1 MKVQKAV
8 LKETGHI
15 AIGVLLGDVLM
26 CAVFA
31 IVHKFDYTVVL
42 GALLGTA
49 IAVANFFLLGVT
61 LQKAVGMKEYAS
73 KYVRQSYSLRMFF
86 CFAGVAVSVFAP
98 CFHPIAAIIPLLMPQ
113 LVIYAMRAL
122 GLYKPDKPKET
133 PAEAADIDSDL
144 EGDRSHPGRHP
155 HYGNACCQL
164 GRDAGSDAGLHL
176 AHTRSEGPQHL
187 QAAGCG
193 GKDRHHRGK
202 LRPQQYG

>member
-1 MKVQKAV
+1 MYMKIQKAV

-15 AIGVLLGDVLM
+15 AIGVLIADAVM
-26 CAVFA
+26 CGVFA
-31 IVHKFDYTVVL
+31 ILGKFDCTVVL

-98 CFHPIAAIIPLLMPQ
+98 CFHPIAAIVPLLMPQ

-122 GLYKPDKPKET
+122 GLYKPDKPTEN
-133 PAEAADIDSDL
+133 PAGADNIDSDL
-144 EGDRSHPGRHP
+144 EGDRS
-155 HYGNACCQL
+155 
-164 GRDAGSDAGLHL
+164 
-176 AHTRSEGPQHL
+176 
-187 QAAGCG
+187 
-193 GKDRHHRGK
+193 
-202 LRPQQYG
+202 

>member
-1 MKVQKAV
+1 MRKNAWVICCCTAV
-8 LKETGHI
+8 LAAFGTFFRWLQDQVCFEAETGLAVRGSIWPYAVALMIVI
-15 AIGVLLGDVLM
+15 AAVVLAVVCFRMKNQPHTSFPDSLPAAFVAAPRVRTIGG
-26 CAVFA
+26 
-31 IVHKFDYTVVL
+31 VVL

-144 EGDRSHPGRHP
+144 EGDRS
-155 HYGNACCQL
+155 
-164 GRDAGSDAGLHL
+164 
-176 AHTRSEGPQHL
+176 
-187 QAAGCG
+187 
-193 GKDRHHRGK
+193 
-202 LRPQQYG
+202 

>member
-61 LQKAVGMKEYAS
+61 LQKAVGMKNPELI
-73 KYVRQSYSLRMFF
+73 Q
-86 CFAGVAVSVFAP
+86 
-98 CFHPIAAIIPLLMPQ
+98 
-113 LVIYAMRAL
+113 
-122 GLYKPDKPKET
+122 
-133 PAEAADIDSDL
+133 
-144 EGDRSHPGRHP
+144 
-155 HYGNACCQL
+155 
-164 GRDAGSDAGLHL
+164 
-176 AHTRSEGPQHL
+176 
-187 QAAGCG
+187 
-193 GKDRHHRGK
+193 K
-202 LRPQQYG
+202 LRDKYLNEIGK

>member
-61 LQKAVGMKEYAS
+61 LQKAVAPLGFF
-73 KYVRQSYSLRMFF
+73 VIQRRLRLRKRSGAAAEIGRILARRKRDHAEHL
-86 CFAGVAVSVFAP
+86 FAGAQ
-98 CFHPIAAIIPLLMPQ
+98 HRAAGHQ
-113 LVIYAMRAL
+113 LVENEQPPFTDADQKRLLLLHAL
-122 GLYKPDKPKET
+122 RQKP
-133 PAEAADIDSDL
+133 
-144 EGDRSHPGRHP
+144 
-155 HYGNACCQL
+155 
-164 GRDAGSDAGLHL
+164 
-176 AHTRSEGPQHL
+176 
-187 QAAGCG
+187 
-193 GKDRHHRGK
+193 
-202 LRPQQYG
+202 

>member
-15 AIGVLLGDVLM
+15 AIGVLLADVLM

-73 KYVRQSYSLRMFF
+73 KYVRQSYSLRM
-86 CFAGVAVSVFAP
+86 

-144 EGDRSHPGRHP
+144 EGDRS
-155 HYGNACCQL
+155 
-164 GRDAGSDAGLHL
+164 
-176 AHTRSEGPQHL
+176 
-187 QAAGCG
+187 
-193 GKDRHHRGK
+193 
-202 LRPQQYG
+202 

>member
-133 PAEAADIDSDL
+133 PAEAAEIDSDL
-144 EGDRSHPGRHP
+144 EGDRS
-155 HYGNACCQL
+155 
-164 GRDAGSDAGLHL
+164 
-176 AHTRSEGPQHL
+176 
-187 QAAGCG
+187 
-193 GKDRHHRGK
+193 
-202 LRPQQYG
+202 

>member
-61 LQKAVGMKEYAS
+61 LQKAVGMKETPRNMSAS
-73 KYVRQSYSLRMFF
+73 RTV
-86 CFAGVAVSVFAP
+86 C
-98 CFHPIAAIIPLLMPQ
+98 
-113 LVIYAMRAL
+113 
-122 GLYKPDKPKET
+122 
-133 PAEAADIDSDL
+133 
-144 EGDRSHPGRHP
+144 
-155 HYGNACCQL
+155 ACSS
-164 GRDAGSDAGLHL
+164 A
-176 AHTRSEGPQHL
+176 L
-187 QAAGCG
+187 QA
-193 GKDRHHRGK
+193 
-202 LRPQQYG
+202 LR

>member
-86 CFAGVAVSVFAP
+86 CFAGVERLRSLLP
-98 CFHPIAAIIPLLMPQ
+98 PHRSDHAAS
-113 LVIYAMRAL
+113 
-122 GLYKPDKPKET
+122 D
-133 PAEAADIDSDL
+133 AAA
-144 EGDRSHPGRHP
+144 RH
-155 HYGNACCQL
+155 L
-164 GRDAGSDAGLHL
+164 RDARARAVQAGQ
-176 AHTRSEGPQHL
+176 TKGDPRRS
-187 QAAGCG
+187 G
-193 GKDRHHRGK
+193 GYRF
-202 LRPQQYG
+202 